1 MNSLI
6 GQMWIEDSAILAAR
20 IESLVRRACF
30 SVAAESGVQAGIA
43 EVLRDAGIPFAR
55 EVALGDGDRI
65 DFLCDRLGIEVK
77 VDGSISEVTRQLW
90 RYAQRPEIDALM
102 LVTVR
107 AKHIGLPREIN
118 GKSVRIVVLLRGL
131 A

>member
-1 MNSLI
+1 MTLK
-6 GQMWIEDSAILAAR
+6 IEDSLNFAGHV
-20 IESLVRRACF
+20 ESVIRRAGF
-30 SVAAESGVQAGIA
+30 SSANEGDLQAGIA
-43 EVLRDAGIPFAR
+43 EVLRGASIPFER
-55 EVALGDGDRI
+55 EAVLGDGDRI
-65 DFLCDRLGIEVK
+65 DFLCGRLGIEVK

-90 RYAQRPEIDALM
+90 RYAQHPEISVLM

-118 GKSVRIVVLLRGL
+118 GKPIRIVVLLRGL